1 MKRLFASHLG
11 RQVATTA
18 QVAGDELRLTLG
30 EDGGERTATATLR
43 QAPNGDWLV
52 EQGGITRN
60 VRLSI
65 DRDTAWV
72 SVTGAQPMQSLTT
85 RWKRVEAQRKAGAS
99 AETAVRSPMT
109 GRVVVLSVQI
119 GDIVHKGQPMVV
131 VEAMK
136 MEHTL
141 KAPCDGTVAKVS
153 CSVGQL
159 VEGGQ
164 DLIDLH
170 R

>member
-1 MKRLFASHLG
+1 MKRTYGSHLE

-18 QVAGDELRLTLG
+18 QVSGDDLRLAIG
-30 EDGGERTATATLR
+30 EGGEERVAHATLR
-43 QAPNGDWLV
+43 QAANGDWLID
-52 EQGGITRN
+52 EGGVTRR
-60 VRLSI
+60 VVLTL
-65 DRDTAWV
+65 DRGTAWV
-72 SVTGAQPMQSLTT
+72 TVVGTRASLAQTS
-85 RWKRVEAQRKAGAS
+85 RWRRIETSRKGSAS

-109 GRVVVLSVQI
+109 GRVVVLPVQV
-119 GDIVHKGQPMVV
+119 GDVVHKGQALVV

-141 KAPCDGTVAKVS
+141 KAPCDGTVARIS
-153 CSVGQL
+153 CQVGQL

-164 DLIDLH
+164 DLVDLD

>member
-11 RQVATTA
+11 RQVSASA
-18 QVAGDELRLTLG
+18 LSAGDALRLTLG
-30 EDGGERTATATLR
+30 EESGERTALATWR

-52 EQGGITRN
+52 EQDGITRTI
-60 VRLSI
+60 RLSVN
-65 DRDTAWV
+65 RGVAWV
-72 SVTGAQPMQSLTT
+72 SLTGAAHTQAQTT
-85 RWKRVEAQRKAGAS
+85 RWQQVEAQRKAGAS

-109 GRVVVLSVQI
+109 GRVVVLSVQV
-119 GDIVHKGQPMVV
+119 GDLVHKGQAMVV

-153 CSVGQL
+153 CAVGQL

-164 DLIDLH
+164 DLVDLH

>member
-11 RQVATTA
+11 RQVVTTA
-18 QVAGDELRLTLG
+18 QAAGDALRLSLA
-30 EDGGERTATATLR
+30 EDSGERTTTATLR
-43 QAPNGDWLV
+43 QAPTGDWLV

-65 DRDTAWV
+65 DKDMAWV
-72 SVTGAQPMQSLTT
+72 TVAGAQPSQVQTT
-85 RWKRVEAQRKAGAS
+85 RWRRVEAQRKAGAS

-109 GRVVVLSVQI
+109 GRVVVLSVQV
-119 GDIVHKGQPMVV
+119 GDLVHKGQAMVV

-153 CSVGQL
+153 CAVGQL

-164 DLIDLH
+164 DLVDL
-170 R
+170 RR

>member
-11 RQVATTA
+11 RQVSTTA
-18 QVAGDELRLTLG
+18 QAAGDDLRLTLG
-30 EDGGERTATATLR
+30 EDGGDRSCVATLR

-52 EQGGITRN
+52 EQGGITRP

-65 DRDTAWV
+65 DRGVAWV
-72 SVTGAQPMQSLTT
+72 SVAGAIAHQAQTT
-85 RWKRVEAQRKAGAS
+85 RWQRVETQRRAGAT

-109 GRVVVLSVQI
+109 GRVVVLSVQV
-119 GDIVHKGQPMVV
+119 GDLVHKGQPMVV

-153 CSVGQL
+153 CAVGQL

-164 DLIDLH
+164 DLVDLH

>member
-1 MKRLFASHLG
+1 MKRTYASHLD
-11 RQVATTA
+11 RQVITSA
-18 QVAGDELRLTLG
+18 QLSGDELRLVVA
-30 EDGGERTATATLR
+30 EESGERVAHAALR

-52 EQGGITRN
+52 EQNGITRR
-60 VRLSI
+60 VAVTV
-65 DRDTAWV
+65 DRATAWV
-72 SVTGAQPMQSLTT
+72 SVAGAQASTAQTT
-85 RWKRVEAQRKAGAS
+85 RWRRVESLRKGTAS

-109 GRVVVLSVQI
+109 GRVVVLPVQV
-119 GDIVHKGQPMVV
+119 GDVVHKGQALVV

-141 KAPCDGTVAKVS
+141 KAPCDGTVVKVS
-153 CSVGQL
+153 CQVGQL

-164 DLIDLH
+164 DLVDLE

>member
-1 MKRLFASHLG
+1 MKRQFASHLG
-11 RQVATTA
+11 RLVATAA
-18 QVAGDELRLTLG
+18 QATGDELRLTLSEESG
-30 EDGGERTATATLR
+30 DRSTVASFR
-43 QAPNGDWLV
+43 QAPTGDWLV

-72 SVTGAQPMQSLTT
+72 SAASAMPIQAQTS
-85 RWKRVEAQRKAGAS
+85 RWKRVEAHRKAGAS
-99 AETAVRSPMT
+99 DETAVRSPMT
-109 GRVVVLSVQI
+109 GRVAVLSVQV
-119 GDIVHKGQPMVV
+119 GDLVHKGQSLVV

-141 KAPCDGTVAKVS
+141 KAPCDGTVARVS